1 MSQRNEHLELVIDE
15 LERYGLRGEVG
26 ERGKHLEIAF
36 ETPLGRRFIIVPKTP
51 SDWRGAMNSRS
62 DLRKIL
68 KKDNLQPKVISQLS
82 YQKAMSLPKPPPPP
96 ELILQKD
103 VNELIDLVFELQSQF
118 AAIQELNT
126 MLINKMSTAKVTST
140 IQFSEPLSEANDLV
154 VEIEKKS
161 YDQPALAFVVHK
173 EGPFREGS
181 MQARIFSCLTAKY
194 QSADDI
200 VKQSGA
206 GKKFVAKTLSIIKK
220 RGFAEIGL
228 RGQWRRKA

>member
-1 MSQRNEHLELVIDE
+1 MSQRNEHLELVMDE

-36 ETPLGRRFIIVPKTP
+36 ETPLGRRFIIMPKTP

-68 KKDNLQPKVISQLS
+68 RKDNLQPKVISQLS
-82 YQKAMSLPKPPPPP
+82 FQKAMSLPKPQAMPP

-118 AAIQELNT
+118 AAIQELNA

-140 IQFSEPLSEANDLV
+140 IQFGEEPLSEANDLV
-154 VEIEKKS
+154 VEIEKKFPVL
-161 YDQPALAFVVHK
+161 DQVIHK
-173 EGPFREGS
+173 EGPFREGT
-181 MQARIFSCLTAKY
+181 MQARIFSCLTEQY
-194 QSADDI
+194 QSAHDI

-206 GKKFVAKTLSIIKK
+206 NLKFVATTLSTIKK

-228 RGQWRRKA
+228 RGMWRRKV